1 MAVQKSKRII
11 LSVVFSF
18 CLLIFIFFI
27 LGIKAAK
34 AADLYLSPSS
44 GSYEVNK
51 AFSVNIYVSTPTQS
65 INAVSGSISFSQDK
79 LEVTSLSKGGSMI
92 SLWVKEPSFS
102 NSTGKISF
110 EGIILNPGF
119 TGKAGKMIA
128 VNFKIKSEGKAS
140 LNFSSGSILANDGK
154 GTNILTKM
162 SGGSY
167 SLEKTG
173 ESSSPPASTADT
185 EKEKTSEVS
194 SEAPPAPVISSS
206 THPDPEKW
214 SSNNDP
220 EFSWDV
226 PEGVTA
232 VKLLLDKKPQENPS
246 VLYASPIREKKF
258 EDLEDGIYYLHIRF
272 KNQDSWGIV
281 AHRKIMIDTKPPE
294 HFTIQVD
301 QGGDPTN
308 PTPILHFQTT
318 DSLSGVEYY
327 EVKIGE
333 GEKIPLALAMVEHYP
348 FQLPLQA
355 PGKHTVIV
363 EAFDRAENAAVN
375 TTEVEIEPLEP
386 PMINDLPQTIRAG
399 DILTL
404 GGTSRYPDALVKV
417 FVSEKGEEPAVQEVK
432 TDREGNWYFV
442 YDHKLESEIYQ
453 IWSEL
458 TDSRG
463 AKSNPSEKITLP
475 VTLPTFLRIGEITV
489 NYLAVITCFIG
500 LVVTLILF
508 LIYTWRQIS
517 FWRKKISKESQ
528 EAEESV
534 KIAFEILRQ
543 EVQGLV
549 RRMNKKA
556 KLNKRE
562 EKIQKDLQQALDI
575 SEKYISKEVKD
586 IQRRLQ

>member
-11 LSVVFSF
+11 FSVIFSF

-102 NSTGKISF
+102 NSAGKISF

-119 TGKAGKMIA
+119 TGKAGKTIT

-167 SLEKTG
+167 SLGKTE

-226 PEGVTA
+226 PGGVTA

-246 VLYASPIREKKF
+246 VLYTPPIREKKF
-258 EDLEDGIYYLHIRF
+258 EDLEDGICYLHIRF
-272 KNQDSWGIV
+272 KNQYGWGIV
-281 AHRKIMIDTKPPE
+281 AHRKIMIDTEPPE
-294 HFTIQVD
+294 PFTIQVD
-301 QGGDPTN
+301 QGEDPTN
-308 PTPILHFQTT
+308 PAPILHFQTT

-333 GEKIPLALAMVEHYP
+333 GEKISLTFAVIKHNP

-355 PGKHTVIV
+355 PGKHTVIIK
-363 EAFDRAENAAVN
+363 AFDRAENAAVN
-375 TTEVEIEPLEP
+375 TSEVEIEPLEP
-386 PMINDLPQTIRAG
+386 PMINNLPQTIRAG

-417 FVSEKGEEPAVQEVK
+417 FVSKEGEEPAVQEVR
-432 TDREGNWYFV
+432 TDHEGKWYFV
-442 YDHKLESEIYQ
+442 YDRKLESEIYQ
-453 IWSEL
+453 IWTEL

-463 AKSNPSEKITLP
+463 AKSDPSEKITLP
-475 VTLPTFLRIGEITV
+475 VTLPAFLRIGAITV
-489 NYLAVITCFIG
+489 NYLAVIVCFIG
-500 LVVTLILF
+500 LIVTLILF

-517 FWRKKISKESQ
+517 FWRKRISKESQ

-534 KIAFEILRQ
+534 KIAFEVLRQ
-543 EVQGLV
+543 EIQELV
-549 RRMNKKA
+549 RRMDKEA

-562 EKIQKDLQQALDI
+562 EKIQKDLQQALNI

-586 IQRRLQ
+586 IQKRLE